1 ALSQG
6 AGDIFPAL
14 ESVRGLVTFPSAGV
28 GVLSLGGE
36 VRVRIP
42 RSFCAPCAPEPKI
55 SEAIVPADVSFP
67 LTPALSLVERETRAT
82 ALGTKRTCGLA
93 EEWRTILPLPW
104 GEGRGEGK
112 GGVRVPKVRAFNER
126 FMGRERPIAALG
138 KITEHWLFSG
148 AANDSPSPRGS
159 GPE

>member
-42 RSFCAPCAPEPKI
+42 RSFCAPCVPEPKI

-67 LTPALSLVERETRAT
+67 LTPTLSLGERETSSPAP
-82 ALGTKRTCGLA
+82 GTKRRGGLA
-93 EEWRTILPLPW
+93 EDWNL
-104 GEGRGEGK
+104 
-112 GGVRVPKVRAFNER
+112 GGP
-126 FMGRERPIAALG
+126 G
-138 KITEHWLFSG
+138 
-148 AANDSPSPRGS
+148 
-159 GPE
+159 